1 MIRTQVRATLS
12 LAMILLLAS
21 CSTEQGQPDITSD
34 GGQRGVVTHPD
45 TRSDTAL
52 ATKPVPTQQLPVNFI
67 PPPPPSFNGPKTIE
81 ESGASAAVL
90 SLYKQAQQAR
100 AAKKYDHAESA
111 LNRALRIDPRNPF
124 IWQALANL
132 HLAQHQYD
140 YSENEAQKST
150 SLGRGNPYI
159 EATNLRILADV
170 REARGD
176 AAGAL
181 QARSK
186 ADDLL
191 SNAPDAPSQ

>member
-1 MIRTQVRATLS
+1 MMRQLRFHA
-12 LAMILLLAS
+12 LASVLILLLAA
-21 CSTEQGQPDITSD
+21 CATEEGQHDIVSD
-34 GGQRGVVTHPD
+34 GGQRGVVTHAD
-45 TRSDTAL
+45 TRGQSTL
-52 ATKPVPTQQLPVNFI
+52 ETKPVAPQELPVNYI

-100 AAKKYDHAESA
+100 AAKKFDHAEGA
-111 LNRALRIDPRNPF
+111 LNRALRIDPRNAF

-140 YSENEAQKST
+140 FAENEAQKST

-159 EATNLRILADV
+159 EATNLHILADV
-170 REARGD
+170 HEAHGD

-181 QARSK
+181 QARTK

-191 SNAPDAPSQ
+191 SNAPAASSQ